1 MEYVRCKRYAQ
12 ITQITHSKYK
22 RKDDDNTDRKRERAF
37 YIIKLEYHKMRVLT
51 KKNQTLTNSQE
62 QNRVFLVFEMH
73 S

>member
-1 MEYVRCKRYAQ
+1 MIIE
-12 ITQITHSKYK
+12 
-22 RKDDDNTDRKRERAF
+22 RKRENERERMREIEF

>member
-1 MEYVRCKRYAQ
+1 MMIIE
-12 ITQITHSKYK
+12 
-22 RKDDDNTDRKRERAF
+22 RKRENERERMREIEF